1 MAPPVK
7 QFVEELPW
15 RFAAEGREIFK
26 NRNAIRRFE
35 VGEDTLVVK
44 EFCLPHAFNR
54 FVYRWFRSSKAQR
67 SFEYARA
74 LRAHGIG
81 SPEPLGYC
89 ETGTCFGL
97 GYSYYVSRCSTLPYN
112 FRHLIGV
119 ESETEEKALR
129 AIAETTARLHEAG
142 YWHKDYSGGNI
153 LWGETSN
160 GIAVE
165 LIDLNRMR
173 LGTVSLERGCANFDR
188 LEATP
193 RQQRIMA
200 EAYAAARGFETE
212 TVFLLIVEARNRKK
226 NAR

>member
-1 MAPPVK
+1 M
-7 QFVEELPW
+7 
-15 RFAAEGREIFK
+15 
-26 NRNAIRRFE
+26 
-35 VGEDTLVVK
+35 
-44 EFCLPHAFNR
+44 
-54 FVYRWFRSSKAQR
+54 
-67 SFEYARA
+67 
-74 LRAHGIG
+74 
-81 SPEPLGYC
+81 
-89 ETGTCFGL
+89 
-97 GYSYYVSRCSTLPYN
+97 
-112 FRHLIGV
+112 

-212 TVFLLIVEARNRKK
+212 TVFRLIVEARNRKK